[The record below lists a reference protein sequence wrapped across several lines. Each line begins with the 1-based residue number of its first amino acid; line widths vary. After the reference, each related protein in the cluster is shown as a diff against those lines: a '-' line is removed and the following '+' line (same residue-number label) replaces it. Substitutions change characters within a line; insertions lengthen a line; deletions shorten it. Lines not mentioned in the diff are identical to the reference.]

1 MGKLTWQQLG
11 MIYEGSF
18 GLDPKEAAEILSDHL
33 FNKGWVGNEKT
44 PGRMWQDNETCAA
57 FVWYL
62 KEVEIYRKQNNLSFS
77 KAVERMCSINH
88 PQHKLFIVLAKLTKL
103 KPKRFLNLVSMW
115 KKLPFVKKKPKIYSA
130 SYLKQQKQ
138 IAANLKKEMEL
149 NKKIEILKKKKPSI
163 YAARRK

>member
-18 GLDPKEAAEILSDHL
+18 GVDPKEAAEILSDHL

-88 PQHKLFIVLAKLTKL
+88 PQHKLFIVLPHLC
-103 KPKRFLNLVSMW
+103 PCSNC
-115 KKLPFVKKKPKIYSA
+115 SA
-130 SYLKQQKQ
+130 SLD
-138 IAANLKKEMEL
+138 NL
-149 NKKIEILKKKKPSI
+149 
-163 YAARRK
+163 

>member
-18 GLDPKEAAEILSDHL
+18 GVDPKEAAEILSDHL

-62 KEVEIYRKQNNLSFS
+62 KEVEIYKKQNNLSFS
-77 KAVERMCSINH
+77 KAVVVFLCKDLC
-88 PQHKLFIVLAKLTKL
+88 KLF
-103 KPKRFLNLVSMW
+103 
-115 KKLPFVKKKPKIYSA
+115 
-130 SYLKQQKQ
+130 
-138 IAANLKKEMEL
+138 AAYKCKTLH
-149 NKKIEILKKKKPSI
+149 
-163 YAARRK
+163 

>member
-1 MGKLTWQQLG
+1 MIADKYGIERAARKLNHSSTKVTKEHYIVPEDRDLEIEDVYQSNVERLKKAEQIRAQIYYYGQTYWQQLG

-18 GLDPKEAAEILSDHL
+18 GVDPKEAAEILSDHL

-88 PQHKLFIVLAKLTKL
+88 PNINCLLFS
-103 KPKRFLNLVSMW
+103 LNL
-115 KKLPFVKKKPKIYSA
+115 
-130 SYLKQQKQ
+130 Q
-138 IAANLKKEMEL
+138 N
-149 NKKIEILKKKKPSI
+149 
-163 YAARRK
+163 

>member
-18 GLDPKEAAEILSDHL
+18 GVDPKEAAEILSDHL

-77 KAVERMCSINH
+77 KAVERMCLEKH
-88 PQHKLFIVLAKLTKL
+88 PEHNQFIALAKVKRL
-103 KPKRFLNLVSMW
+103 KPKRFRNLVSIW
-115 KKLPFVKKKPKIYSA
+115 LKLPFVKTKTKVYSK
-130 SYLKQQKQ
+130 SYMAQLKQIKNKLQKR
-138 IAANLKKEMEL
+138 AAELKKADL
-149 NKKIEILKKKKPSI
+149 QKKKSSSI
-163 YAARRK
+163 LAARRK

>member
-18 GLDPKEAAEILSDHL
+18 GVDPKEAAEILSDHL

-88 PQHKLFIVLAKLTKL
+88 PQHK
-103 KPKRFLNLVSMW
+103 FLNLVSMW